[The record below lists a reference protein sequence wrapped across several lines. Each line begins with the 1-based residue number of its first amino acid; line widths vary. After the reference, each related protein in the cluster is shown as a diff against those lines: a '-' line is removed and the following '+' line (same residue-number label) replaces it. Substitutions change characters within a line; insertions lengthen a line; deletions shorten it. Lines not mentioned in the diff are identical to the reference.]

1 MSAQPGR
8 VIGAAPKIME
18 GVVADL
24 VLLDPAAE
32 RTIDTTRRSNG
43 VNEPLVGLT
52 LQGAVRAAIVG
63 GRLVRESMA

>member
-1 MSAQPGR
+1 
-8 VIGAAPKIME
+8 
-18 GVVADL
+18 VADL

-63 GRLVRESMA
+63 GRLDRESMA